1 MLFVVVHCLITKHSC
16 SSDVAHDRWYR
27 LFVPEAIPKAV
38 RRSNEMLGQVLLEHD
53 GPVAWGNTNSK
64 PSDYKAVRSP

>member
-1 MLFVVVHCLITKHSC
+1 
-16 SSDVAHDRWYR
+16 VAYDRWYR